1 MTVKQYK
8 NNIKSNIYSDL
19 HGIEQTCIKHN
30 TCPQLQLLQHQ
41 INTVS
46 NKQSYVFFLSF
57 DLN

>member
-19 HGIEQTCIKHN
+19 HGIQHN